1 VIFSKLVSK
10 IGRIQNAICSSS
22 SSFVRKKKEEEGI
35 FVLRI
40 QYIVGSGGVGHRYM
54 VGNCVFP
61 RESGYK
67 V

>member
-1 VIFSKLVSK
+1 MPFTYTYFS
-10 IGRIQNAICSSS
+10 CT
-22 SSFVRKKKEEEGI
+22 KKKEEEGI